1 MNQSYKNGGAELK
14 DFKNP
19 FKNSNY
25 QLEIYGKKS
34 TKGNIKVYI
43 FNF

>member
-1 MNQSYKNGGAELK
+1 MNQKFYKNGGAELK

-25 QLEIYGKKS
+25 QLQICAKNQLQE
-34 TKGNIKVYI
+34 T
-43 FNF
+43 